1 METEVAIVG
10 AGPVGLTAAALL
22 GSLGVNTVLVERNA
36 STSIHPRGHVVNA
49 RTMEIFRSIGC
60 EEPIAKA
67 GLPPERNAGVSF
79 LSRLTGPDIAV
90 LATRG
95 IPDRD
100 RAHQAASPSRKAS
113 CPQDVLEPILADVAR
128 SFATVKVQFSTELK
142 ELASRPD
149 GVRLECRQGAG
160 DLMIDARYVIAADGA
175 RSFVRERLGIGMTG
189 RGRIGR
195 QIGIY
200 FEADLWEF
208 VEKRPYLL
216 WWIYNA
222 TTCGVLIALDGR
234 RRWTYNF
241 AFDPDQESV
250 ESFTTERCEA
260 IVRAAIGSDDVA
272 LEIHSILPW
281 RMQAR
286 LADQFSKG
294 RVFIAG
300 DAAHPLPP
308 TGGQGMNTGIGD
320 VHNLAWK
327 LAFVLRGNAPASL
340 LESYNEER
348 RPVAQTNIEQSVHN
362 AMKMAETGLS
372 GMATHDSPIAK
383 MLEGPDSAAAERHIR
398 EVIPSLRDHFDYIG
412 QTFGHAYS
420 SRWISPDGTSAP
432 PFRIEQYEPVACPG
446 HRAPHLWLRGLDD
459 RLSSTVDLAGAGYF
473 LMLTTPGGEDWRRAF
488 AKASAELHVPGRSC
502 SIGAGGDYIDQD
514 GLFAQS
520 YGIGP
525 RGMVLIRPDGY
536 VAARSFHAVPDPG
549 KFFERALRTA
559 LAGADIRSDEE
570 PSAA

>member
-10 AGPVGLTAAALL
+10 GGPVGLTAAALL
-22 GSLGVNTVLVERNA
+22 GALGVNTILVERNA
-36 STSIHPRGHVVNA
+36 STSAHPRGHVVNA
-49 RTMEIFRSIGC
+49 RAMEIFRSIGC
-60 EEPIAKA
+60 EERVAKA

-100 RAHQAASPSRKAS
+100 RAHQAASPSRKTS
-113 CPQDVLEPILADVAR
+113 CPQDVLEPILADVAG
-128 SFATVKVQFSTELK
+128 SFAPVKVLFSTELK
-142 ELASRPD
+142 ELVSRPD
-149 GVRLECRQGAG
+149 GVRLECQQGAG
-160 DLMIDARYVIAADGA
+160 DLAIEARYVIAADGA

-200 FEADLWEF
+200 FEADLWAF

-260 IVRAAIGSDDVA
+260 IVRAAIGSDEVP

-362 AMKMAETGLS
+362 AMKMAESGLS

-398 EVIPSLRDHFDYIG
+398 EVIPSLREHFDYIG
-412 QTFGHAYS
+412 QTFGHAYF

-446 HRAPHLWLRGLDD
+446 HRAPHLWLQGPNGK
-459 RLSSTVDLAGAGYF
+459 LSTIDLAGAGSF
-473 LMLTTPGGEDWRRAF
+473 LMLTPPDGADWRRAF
-488 AKASAELHVPGRSC
+488 AKVSAELHVPGRSC
-502 SIGAGGDYIDQD
+502 SIGTGGDYIDQD
-514 GLFAQS
+514 GSFVQS

-536 VAARSFHAVPDPG
+536 VAARSFHAAPDPG

-559 LAGADIRSDEE
+559 LAGPDLRNNEE

>member
-10 AGPVGLTAAALL
+10 AGPVGLTAAGLL
-22 GSLGVNTVLVERNA
+22 GSLGVNTILIERNA
-36 STSIHPRGHVVNA
+36 STSAHPRGHVVNA

-60 EEPIAKA
+60 DEPVAKA

-79 LSRLTGPDIAV
+79 LSRLIGPDIAV

-100 RAHQAASPSRKAS
+100 RAHQAASPSRKTS
-113 CPQDVLEPILADVAR
+113 CPQDVLEPILVDVAR
-128 SFATVKVQFSTELK
+128 SFAPVKLLFSTELK

-149 GVRLECRQGAG
+149 GVRLECRQGVG

-260 IVRAAIGSDDVA
+260 IVRAAIGSDDVP

-362 AMKMAETGLS
+362 AMKMAESGLS
-372 GMATHDSPIAK
+372 GMATHDSPIAR

-398 EVIPSLRDHFDYIG
+398 DVIPSLREHFDYIG
-412 QTFGHAYS
+412 QTFGQAYS

-432 PFRIEQYEPVACPG
+432 PFCIEQYEPVACPG
-446 HRAPHLWLRGLDD
+446 HRAPHLWLQGPSG
-459 RLSSTVDLAGAGYF
+459 RLSTVDLAGAGYF
-473 LMLTTPGGEDWRRAF
+473 LMLTTPGAEDWQRAF
-488 AKASAELHVPGRSC
+488 AKVSAELHVPGRSC

-514 GLFAQS
+514 GLFIQT
-520 YGIGP
+520 YDIGP

-536 VAARSFHAVPDPG
+536 VAARSFNAVPDPE
-549 KFFERALRTA
+549 KFVERALGTA